1 MSPRPIS
8 LVLAAALMILIGV
21 SGMAAGGGL
30 LGVALNGASS
40 GDVRQVGLAMGSV
53 IAGYGFISVL
63 AGVGLIRFRRWA
75 WRVGLMTML
84 VGLVSL
90 AGAIAG
96 VGSLDPILVLGV
108 GFWGLAV
115 ACLLLPSTRAALS
128 G

>member
-8 LVLAAALMILIGV
+8 LIVAAGLLIVIGV

-30 LGVALNGASS
+30 LGVALNGGSPS
-40 GDVRQVGLAMGSV
+40 DVREVGLAMGSV
-53 IAGYGFISVL
+53 IAGYGFITVL

-75 WRVGLMTML
+75 WRIGLLTML
-84 VGLVSL
+84 VGLVAL

-96 VGSLDPILVLGV
+96 LGAFDPILLVGM
-108 GFWGLAV
+108 GFWGLALV
-115 ACLLLPSTRAALS
+115 CLLLPSTGAALN